1 MISARALARPLAEM
15 AVMALL
21 LLLLLLLGA
30 GAAAGQGP
38 RSGSNGAGW
47 GGYGG
52 LAHSKLP
59 HVRDEAVRYQPA
71 PPSAAAPHSRPQ
83 YGCQHPPQN
92 SMGFCNPKLS
102 TEARIRDLLGRLHMD
117 EKLNL
122 LSTGNKN
129 ISRLGLGSCES
140 PLTYPRATCP
150 GGWQLGRQRAAHRQR
165 TA

>member
-1 MISARALARPLAEM
+1 M
-15 AVMALL
+15 AVMAL

-30 GAAAGQGP
+30 GAAAEQGP
-38 RSGSNGAGW
+38 RSGTNGAGW

-71 PPSAAAPHSRPQ
+71 PPSSAAPPSRPQ

-102 TEARIRDLLGRLHMD
+102 TEARVHDLLGRLHMD

-150 GGWQLGRQRAAHRQR
+150 GGLAAAGKTAHSTQTTHSVGRRLLS
-165 TA
+165 TGGI